1 VKLLL
6 DNGATYEQKDLP
18 EGMFIEINKQPPSQ
32 TTEEVSSQS
41 EEKVTEEQP
50 STSSATN

>member
-6 DNGATYEQKDLP
+6 DNGATYEEKDLP

-32 TTEEVSSQS
+32 GTFSNQP
-41 EEKVTEEQP
+41 EEKVTEEQR
-50 STSSATN
+50 STSSTTN